1 MNPEA
6 PEFQPPGARNRAW
19 SNPAKSVSIAKLP
32 PRRRVNIENQ
42 DQISSSGLVQK
53 DFRILPRPE
62 EVRHSSKSPEDEE
75 KDWKTIG
82 KKGRTLEEEPLE
94 KDDAPILSEEDLE
107 IKRKQRRERRQRA
120 KEVKKVK
127 KEEER
132 RKKEGEK
139 LNSMR
144 ASKDTK
150 IKLVDAGI
158 ITQFKT
164 NNQASSSKSLEGKG
178 VESKPTKSPV
188 KSTNLRFL
196 EEEYPTLGGAT
207 FVKSTKDK
215 QNITKSYESGSEW
228 ETEDESSTYSNEKND
243 TVEEITEKLDK
254 IEVVSNEPMSFKS
267 ILKKPPSKNPILNE
281 LSDVIATTK
290 IKKGKFKALPA
301 TQNEVKKVKK
311 KDPIT
316 FDIFDAL
323 NSKKKVSVTKP
334 AMVLGSKIKPQIPI
348 IRNVLDS
355 SAPSKRRGKEREKP
369 RKKRPT
375 KMKKLILLSRANKK
389 ATREANQAICLEIQ
403 AESCLDNTPLS
414 EPNSS
419 IELCNEELPEKENKN
434 LVTDNKCKEDAEDNN
449 ISALAEEIKTVAI
462 PEQSVM
468 DKAKLLLHSRKF
480 RNYCDHELSKDIDEL
495 VVQLIQDIV
504 RFQDRQFAKDP
515 LKAKSK
521 KRYVVGLREIK
532 KFLQVKKIT
541 LLILAPDVETVQIK
555 GGLDDTISELIR
567 LAKENEI
574 PYVFTMNRWRLGKT
588 CLRKVPIS
596 GIGVLNHQGSDE
608 NYMKIKEVLPLLQ
621 LDYKTKLL
629 QALKDVNAP
638 KDFIEEFSTLLK

>member
-1 MNPEA
+1 
-6 PEFQPPGARNRAW
+6 
-19 SNPAKSVSIAKLP
+19 
-32 PRRRVNIENQ
+32 
-42 DQISSSGLVQK
+42 
-53 DFRILPRPE
+53 
-62 EVRHSSKSPEDEE
+62 
-75 KDWKTIG
+75 
-82 KKGRTLEEEPLE
+82 
-94 KDDAPILSEEDLE
+94 
-107 IKRKQRRERRQRA
+107 
-120 KEVKKVK
+120 
-127 KEEER
+127 
-132 RKKEGEK
+132 
-139 LNSMR
+139 
-144 ASKDTK
+144 
-150 IKLVDAGI
+150 
-158 ITQFKT
+158 
-164 NNQASSSKSLEGKG
+164 
-178 VESKPTKSPV
+178 
-188 KSTNLRFL
+188 
-196 EEEYPTLGGAT
+196 
-207 FVKSTKDK
+207 
-215 QNITKSYESGSEW
+215 
-228 ETEDESSTYSNEKND
+228 
-243 TVEEITEKLDK
+243 
-254 IEVVSNEPMSFKS
+254 
-267 ILKKPPSKNPILNE
+267 
-281 LSDVIATTK
+281 
-290 IKKGKFKALPA
+290 
-301 TQNEVKKVKK
+301 VKKVKK

-323 NSKKKVSVTKP
+323 NSKKKVNVTKP
-334 AMVLGSKIKPQIPI
+334 AMVLGSKIKPQIP

-389 ATREANQAICLEIQ
+389 AMREENQAICLEIQ
-403 AESCLDNTPLS
+403 AESGLDNTPLS

-419 IELCNEELPEKENKN
+419 IELCNEELPEKENKK
-434 LVTDNKCKEDAEDNN
+434 LVTDYKCKEDAEDNN
-449 ISALAEEIKTVAI
+449 ISATAEEIKTVAI

-495 VVQLIQDIV
+495 VIQLIQDIV

-621 LDYKTKLL
+621 LDYKSKLT

-638 KDFIEEFSTLLK
+638 KDLIEEFSTLLK